1 MKRKLGNEYKDLV
14 NYVRENLD
22 GKFLIE
28 IINDFASENSD
39 MTIGILDDLNVDP
52 DDVEFD
58 ELKYYVRFAD
68 DFKYAYLNLRRES
81 NALIVDS
88 IGNTNKCQTQF
99 TMQEIKNLG
108 EDNLVKNRRLSK
120 KIKYVMDNKDDW
132 EYVKNP
138 KRGYKALNRH

>member
-108 EDNLVKNRRLSK
+108 E
-120 KIKYVMDNKDDW
+120 KYVPFAVPVSEVN
-132 EYVKNP
+132 E
-138 KRGYKALNRH
+138 